1 MIQRRMTKALFP
13 PASSVRNTRP
23 PHGRRHGR
31 AHGLHNARG
40 LRSHQHPYLRRGPW
54 TAPCRRFESPIRPSA
69 VAANCNASAT
79 LRLSIQFGRVQT
91 IDNTRHAGR
100 RTASWLE
107 RYRVKVALL
116 ISIRF
121 QPSKMLPRGS
131 DWPEPL
137 AAVGQD
143 RSVVT
148 DPAGLT
154 RSTLTASPASQK
166 PESRSPAT
174 CTTLERPDQ
183 RLPGLGIFQRGLPLR
198 SSAPHLR
205 LRFAGAPDQRHES
218 RERHRLIY
226 LRQ

>member
-143 RSVVT
+143 RGVGR
-148 DPAGLT
+148 AGGN
-154 RSTLTASPASQK
+154 RGQK
-166 PESRSPAT
+166 QKRPPSRSLAGGKAAGDVT
-174 CTTLERPDQ
+174 SASD
-183 RLPGLGIFQRGLPLR
+183 
-198 SSAPHLR
+198 SSAHL
-205 LRFAGAPDQRHES
+205 LRA
-218 RERHRLIY
+218 
-226 LRQ
+226 